1 MPAVAVAITDPT
13 NTFEPTREGVIVNM
27 PRVGFNFDICVGHD
41 TYFTIEKVKGWLRE
55 VGSDEVIIFDG
66 TNHKFKIKV
75 IASSDDFIL

>member
-27 PRVGFNFDICVGHD
+27 PRVGFDFKIYSGHD
-41 TYFTIEKVKGWLRE
+41 TYFTIDKVKGWIRE
-55 VGSDEVIIFDG
+55 VGSDEVMIFDG
-66 TNHKFKIKV
+66 NNKRYKIKV